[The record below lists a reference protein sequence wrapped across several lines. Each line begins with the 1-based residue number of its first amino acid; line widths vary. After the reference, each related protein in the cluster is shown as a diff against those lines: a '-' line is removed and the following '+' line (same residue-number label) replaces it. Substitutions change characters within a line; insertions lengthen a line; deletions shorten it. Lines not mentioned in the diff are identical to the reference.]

1 MKILKVIGTFVIAFY
16 ICTALPVMLMGIL
29 NAIFPNW
36 LTLENI
42 LSIDGIVRK
51 IFFILAIWFV
61 VTRKWVMQKL
71 VNNRNKN
78 KNKNYR

>member
-1 MKILKVIGTFVIAFY
+1 MKILKIIGTFVIAFY
-16 ICTALPVMLMGIL
+16 ISTALPVMLMGIL

-36 LTLENI
+36 LTIENI

-61 VTRKWVMQKL
+61 LGSKPESCRCFSF
-71 VNNRNKN
+71 
-78 KNKNYR
+78 